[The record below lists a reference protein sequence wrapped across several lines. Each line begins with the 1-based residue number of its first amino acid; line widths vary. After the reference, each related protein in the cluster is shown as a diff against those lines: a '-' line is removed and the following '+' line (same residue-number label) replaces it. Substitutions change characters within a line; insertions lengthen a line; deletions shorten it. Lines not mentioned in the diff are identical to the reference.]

1 MQQSPNEDVF
11 VNRLAQLCKK
21 WPQTGAYLDKH
32 TKDGLPW
39 RLCDWHALGLQTMG
53 MKSNKMS
60 EIENNLLVTVR
71 LMDPLRMLHHLVLKA
86 SQDLVKAHRSC
97 ADQLDRTPSQYLTD
111 GALQKCKKLLEDE
124 TANANATVR
133 TTTSTTSFMMGT
145 LIDDSRADTKCD
157 LVDKHSTKHQP
168 QSKFAA
174 KVTLF
179 TGDGDKDGFHLST
192 VMRLCKHIATA

>member
-53 MKSNKMS
+53 MKSNNMS

-97 ADQLDRTPSQYLTD
+97 AAQLDRTPAQYLTD

-124 TANANATVR
+124 AAHANATVR
-133 TTTSTTSFMMGT
+133 TTTSTTSFMIAT
-145 LIDDSRADTKCD
+145 LIDDSREDTKCY
-157 LVDKHSTKHQP
+157 LVDKPSTKHQP

-179 TGDGDKDGFHLST
+179 TGDGDKDGGGQCTCLKVFSLF
-192 VMRLCKHIATA
+192 